1 MRIELEPDALVQSG
15 KKLGSI
21 GSQLGMLAN
30 ALGEALGSG
39 IASGMDPAGADFGI
53 KYGRQAQ
60 DFAKGMADA
69 TDAHRAVGFMLEAT
83 GYNYENADA
92 ASTIGGSGPT
102 GRMGAPPDK
111 SAVADAKGI
120 NGAMISPPAKW
131 ALIQTFLGPMWSW
144 PSGNAS
150 MMRITAAQWRNFA
163 NGLSAF
169 DGEMSAL
176 KGAVSQQNIPEAG
189 KIGDALTD
197 LAEGVANMAESATGM
212 AKAVDDFA
220 AGVQDTQDAI
230 RDLMDRISLDGLWD
244 TVTGFLTGDGDDIL
258 REVADDVKQLLEN
271 FQSQVKGVVGLLGE
285 LTNLLGSAADSFE
298 KWVRPILVEAL
309 GEDVGNTVADY
320 VTWNTDVGVGV
331 VTGLINTVSGVVSLG
346 DLDTW
351 KGLAEVAASV
361 AEDPTKLPGV
371 LENMGKQFV
380 AWDKWSGDHP
390 GRAAGEAAFNIG
402 MLFVP
407 GGALAKG
414 GGVAKSL
421 SYASRLF
428 EEGRIPRLSD
438 LPGLGGASHG
448 LPGFEGVPG
457 ARAGIPEFN
466 PGAVPDSIV
475 SPSTPS
481 GIDAP
486 TSPASV
492 GGSGEPSRVP
502 AGLGGNGSGGGDG
515 PGGGGGTSPDSSAP
529 SGGPSQSGPGPADQP
544 TRSASA
550 EPSSSAAP
558 SVSGPSA
565 PSHAPSPGDSTPTAP
580 QHAPESSNPATSNGA
595 GPSTSEGGSPNGHG
609 GGGSGVGDGA
619 SHQPGDSG
627 TPHDDHPTGP
637 ESSSGHSEEPTHTP
651 NGTTPGEHEP
661 PATDH
666 SGTHHEPRDD
676 ARHYSLMDE
685 TSHETSFAPEQ
696 LGDNQRVTDALDRH
710 GVSRNDFIDLINRPT
725 DSLTPGERD
734 LLNAVRDELPPPDR
748 DTVMQ
753 KVIPPGYFN
762 DSGELVPSRADDYIM
777 GHNNAERVGGAVTVA
792 DDTAHLSTPREI
804 HDSLRLDYSDTPFT
818 THDPG
823 THIIRFQQDP
833 GGSGSYEVP
842 RNSDM
847 GGDGTYDGW
856 DDPFTGNGFTKS
868 GDDVI
873 PEYVANNMTMR
884 DGAEMWEVLDD
895 GTQRLV
901 GVLRDKEWIPQ
912 GN

>member
-21 GSQLGMLAN
+21 GSQLGKLAD

-53 KYGRQAQ
+53 KYGHQAQ

-69 TDAHRAVGFMLEAT
+69 TDAHKAVGFMLEAT
-83 GYNYENADA
+83 GHNYENADA

-102 GRMGAPPDK
+102 GKMGGAPDK
-111 SAVADAKGI
+111 SAVADAMGI
-120 NGAMISPPAKW
+120 NGAMVPPPAKW

-150 MMRITAAQWRNFA
+150 LMRITGAQWRNFA
-163 NGLSAF
+163 NGLTAF
-169 DGEMSAL
+169 KDETSTA
-176 KGAVSQQNIPEAG
+176 KGAVSQQHIPEAG

-197 LAEGVANMAESATGM
+197 LAEGVDNMAQSATAM
-212 AKAVDDFA
+212 AKAIDDFA
-220 AGVQDTQDAI
+220 RGVQDTQDAI

-258 REVADDVKQLLEN
+258 REVADDVRQLLEN

-285 LTNLLGSAADSFE
+285 LTNLLGSAADSFQ

-331 VTGLINTVSGVVSLG
+331 VTGLINTVSGVVSLA

-351 KGLAEVAASV
+351 QGLADVAASV

-390 GRAAGEAAFNIG
+390 GRAAGEAAFNVG

-466 PGAVPDSIV
+466 PGALPDSIV
-475 SPSTPS
+475 SPSTPG

-502 AGLGGNGSGGGDG
+502 AGVGGESGGGG
-515 PGGGGGTSPDSSAP
+515 EPSGGGGAP
-529 SGGPSQSGPGPADQP
+529 P
-544 TRSASA
+544 
-550 EPSSSAAP
+550 SSAAP
-558 SVSGPSA
+558 SGPPSQSGPSA
-565 PSHAPSPGDSTPTAP
+565 PSHAASPGDSTAP
-580 QHAPESSNPATSNGA
+580 AQQHAPGSSSPATSNGA
-595 GPSTSEGGSPNGHG
+595 GPSMSEGGSPNGHG

-619 SHQPGDSG
+619 SHEPGNSG
-627 TPHDDHPTGP
+627 TPRDDHTTGP
-637 ESSSGHSEEPTHTP
+637 ESSSGHSEEPAHTP

-661 PATDH
+661 PAADH
-666 SGTHHEPRDD
+666 GSGTHDEPRDD

-696 LGDNQRVTDALDRH
+696 LGDNQRVAEALDRH
-710 GVSRNDFIDLINRPT
+710 GFSKDDFVDLINKPT

-734 LLNAVRDELPPPDR
+734 LLNSVRDDLPAPDQ

-753 KVIPPGYFN
+753 KVIPPGHFN
-762 DSGELVPSRADDYIM
+762 DSGDLLPSRADDYIM
-777 GHNNAERVGGAVTVA
+777 GNNPRVAVDHVGGSVTVA
-792 DDTAHLSTPREI
+792 SDTSHLSTPEAI
-804 HDSLRLDYSDTPFT
+804 HDGLRLDYSETPFT
-818 THDPG
+818 PHDPG
-823 THIIRFQQDP
+823 THIIRFQAEPDSP
-833 GGSGSYEVP
+833 GTYDVP

-847 GGDGTYDGW
+847 GGDGVYDNW

-873 PEYVANNMTMR
+873 PEYMAKNVTMR
-884 DGAEMWEVLDD
+884 EGAEMWEVLDD
-895 GTQRLV
+895 GTQRLSA
-901 GVLRDKEWIPQ
+901 VLKSGEWIPQ

>member
-1 MRIELEPDALVQSG
+1 MRIELEPDVLVQSG
-15 KKLGSI
+15 QMLGSI
-21 GSQLGMLAN
+21 GSQLGMLAD

-53 KYGRQAQ
+53 KYGHQAQ

-69 TDAHRAVGFMLEAT
+69 TDAHEAVGFMLEAT
-83 GYNYENADA
+83 GYNYENAEA

-102 GRMGAPPDK
+102 GKMGAAPDK
-111 SAVADAKGI
+111 SAVADATGI
-120 NGAMISPPAKW
+120 NGAMVPPPAKW

-169 DGEMSAL
+169 DGEMSVL
-176 KGAVSQQNIPEAG
+176 KGTVSQQHIPEAG

-197 LAEGVANMAESATGM
+197 LAEGVDNMAQSATAM

-220 AGVQDTQDAI
+220 RGVQDTQDAI

-285 LTNLLGSAADSFE
+285 LANLLGSAADSFQ

-309 GEDVGNTVADY
+309 GDDVGNAVADY

-331 VTGLINTVSGVVSLG
+331 VTGLINTVSGVVSLA

-380 AWDKWSGDHP
+380 AWDEWSGDHP

-421 SYASRLF
+421 SYANRLF

-475 SPSTPS
+475 SPSTP
-481 GIDAP
+481 GGVDAP

-492 GGSGEPSRVP
+492 GGSGEPS
-502 AGLGGNGSGGGDG
+502 
-515 PGGGGGTSPDSSAP
+515 PDSSAP
-529 SGGPSQSGPGPADQP
+529 PGGPSQSGPGSADQP

-550 EPSSSAAP
+550 EPSSSTSP
-558 SVSGPSA
+558 SVSEPSA
-565 PSHAPSPGDSTPTAP
+565 PSHAASSGDSAP
-580 QHAPESSNPATSNGA
+580 PAPLHAAESSNPATSNGA

-609 GGGSGVGDGA
+609 GGGSGVGDGNA
-619 SHQPGDSG
+619 AGDNNWPGSEQSDENPSAHAPTADS
-627 TPHDDHPTGP
+627 
-637 ESSSGHSEEPTHTP
+637 
-651 NGTTPGEHEP
+651 PGGSEP
-661 PATDH
+661 PATDGRTEH
-666 SGTHHEPRDD
+666 QQPDPPNNPPHTGLYDPPSNHGVAGESLPDLTDVNAEYRLNDGSVDPDRFDEWTRQVADAYPEISQDGVAGVYDYTTENYQGMNPYLRDVD
-676 ARHYSLMDE
+676 PLS
-685 TSHETSFAPEQ
+685 PEQ
-696 LGDNQRVTDALDRH
+696 QSVLDAESLGEMTDAQRASWEDRISDTDDGLASLPPYRADPTDATSTTWRGMHASDELLAQLDVGDTFRDHAYLSTSLDSRVAEDFALSADPTKTPTLLSIEGYDGVDVSQLSRYTREAEILFPRGSEFEVISRELGDN
-710 GVSRNDFIDLINRPT
+710 GV
-725 DSLTPGERD
+725 
-734 LLNAVRDELPPPDR
+734 
-748 DTVMQ
+748 
-753 KVIPPGYFN
+753 
-762 DSGELVPSRADDYIM
+762 
-777 GHNNAERVGGAVTVA
+777 
-792 DDTAHLSTPREI
+792 
-804 HDSLRLDYSDTPFT
+804 
-818 THDPG
+818 
-823 THIIRFQQDP
+823 IR
-833 GGSGSYEVP
+833 
-842 RNSDM
+842 
-847 GGDGTYDGW
+847 
-856 DDPFTGNGFTKS
+856 
-868 GDDVI
+868 I
-873 PEYVANNMTMR
+873 
-884 DGAEMWEVLDD
+884 
-895 GTQRLV
+895 
-901 GVLRDKEWIPQ
+901 VLRQIHP
-912 GN
+912 